1 MGEARKKSFFKG
13 LKGEFK
19 KIVWPD
25 QKTLT
30 RQTVTVIVLS
40 LVIGA
45 FIAGIDLLFSTGI
58 GYIY

>member
-1 MGEARKKSFFKG
+1 MSEARKKSFFKG

-25 QKTLT
+25 RKTLT
-30 RQTVTVIVLS
+30 KQTVTVIVLS

-45 FIAGIDLLFSTGI
+45 LIAGIDFLFNVGVS
-58 GYIY
+58 YIY